1 MNNKFK
7 VLFKDTI
14 IFALGSFGSKVILFL
29 LVPIYT
35 NYLTTEEYGIA
46 DLVFTTAQLI
56 IPIVSIVIFEAIIR
70 YGLMKDQNSA
80 EVLKAGMTVGV
91 IGTVCTV
98 AITPLFGLYSA
109 ISPWKW
115 YLCIYVILSFNANI
129 LKGYL
134 KVKDKNKQYALISIL
149 QTLCLAIFN
158 ILLLAVFHVG
168 VKGYLISN
176 IVAAA
181 LTVLLSAF
189 LGGAFSDLIKA
200 RFNRYLLRQMACY
213 SAPLILNDLSW
224 WVIHSSDKFMV
235 EAMVS
240 ASALGIFTAA
250 TKIPSLIN
258 VLINIFGQAWNISSI
273 KEMDSS
279 NDTGF
284 YSKVFAG
291 YTFLTFGACVALV
304 AIIKPFMSI
313 YVGSEFKDAWMY
325 VPLLLASAVFSSI
338 SSYFGQLYAALKK
351 SVNNMLST
359 LTGAVVNIIVN
370 YICILMLGIWGA
382 VIGTVVAYIAVATVR
397 MIDVR
402 RFIEIKIDM
411 PRFLMNCILILVQSI
426 LVSIGMNVVIVSITS
441 IAVFCGVNYRFLGEL
456 STAIYK
462 RLRKKN

>member
-14 IFALGSFGSKVILFL
+14 IFALGSFGSKVILFF
-29 LVPIYT
+29 LVPLYT

-56 IPIVSIVIFEAIIR
+56 IPVVSIVIFEAVIR
-70 YGLMKDQNSA
+70 YGLMKDQNPA

-91 IGTVCTV
+91 IGTACTV

-115 YLCIYVILSFNANI
+115 YLCIYVILNFISNI
-129 LKGYL
+129 LKSYL

-176 IVAAA
+176 IVAAGLA
-181 LTVLLSAF
+181 VVLSA
-189 LGGAFSDLIKA
+189 LSGNAIHDIIKA
-200 RFNRYLLRQMACY
+200 PLNRPLMHQMACY

-224 WVIHSSDKFMV
+224 WVIHSSDKFMI

-258 VLINIFGQAWNISSI
+258 VLISIFGQAWNISSI
-273 KEMDSS
+273 KEMDST
-279 NDTGF
+279 NDTDF

-291 YTFLTFGACVALV
+291 YMFLTFGACVALV
-304 AIIKPFMSI
+304 TIIKPFMNV
-313 YVGSEFKDAWMY
+313 YVGSEFRDAWMY

-359 LTGAVVNIIVN
+359 LAGAVVNIIVN

-382 VIGTVVAYIAVATVR
+382 VIGTVVAYIVVATVR

-402 RFIEIKIDM
+402 RFVEIQIDM
-411 PRFLMNCILILVQSI
+411 PRFLMNCVIILAQSI
-426 LVSIGMNVVIVSITS
+426 LISLGMNAVIVSIIS
-441 IAVFCGVNYRFLGEL
+441 IALFCAVNYRLICEL
-456 STAIYK
+456 AGAISK
-462 RLRKKN
+462 RLMKKS